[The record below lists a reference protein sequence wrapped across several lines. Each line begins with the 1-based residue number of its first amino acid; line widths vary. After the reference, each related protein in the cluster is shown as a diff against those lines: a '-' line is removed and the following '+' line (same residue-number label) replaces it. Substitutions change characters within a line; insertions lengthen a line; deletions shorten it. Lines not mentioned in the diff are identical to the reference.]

1 MAAAAAER
9 ESDSAEPLGSE
20 TLLDAV
26 LRTLYDLG
34 ELGSREEA
42 AEDSGTHPSRGR
54 TARYPEPARVTRSPG
69 AMPARLTPAV
79 PPSLRPSH
87 LHLGRPFALSLC
99 GKEKLKLVTKDR
111 QLSDSLAKGQTL
123 AG

>member
-1 MAAAAAER
+1 MAAAAER
-9 ESDSAEPLGSE
+9 ESDSAEPPGSE
-20 TLLDAV
+20 TLLDEV

-42 AEDSGTHPSRGR
+42 AEDSRSHSSRGR
-54 TARYPEPARVTRSPG
+54 TAGYPEPARVTRSPG
-69 AMPARLTPAV
+69 AVPARLTPAA

-87 LHLGRPFALSLC
+87 PHLGRPFALSLC
-99 GKEKLKLVTKDR
+99 GKEKSKRVTEDR
-111 QLSDSLAKGQTL
+111 QLSGTLAKGQTL